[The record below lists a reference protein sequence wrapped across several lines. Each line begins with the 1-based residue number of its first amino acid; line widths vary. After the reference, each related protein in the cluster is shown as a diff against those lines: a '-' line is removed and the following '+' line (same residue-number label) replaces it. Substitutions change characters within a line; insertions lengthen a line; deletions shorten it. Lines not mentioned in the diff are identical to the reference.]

1 MRVSI
6 VDIEGD
12 AASVDERGASVE
24 AQEAANLQLYEQ
36 ALLQHATNPAEAAA
50 SYAQLLA
57 QPIVAEAVAEARVA
71 ADEGELV
78 RRPSLQLKFLA
89 LKNLALL
96 EADRG
101 ERPGLAPTDPDHSPD
116 PGPDPGPDPR
126 ADQSGQP
133 RAEIWPDPRA
143 ARVWADRSTPTTLT
157 TPTALTSTPGEPGRA
172 VGMLL
177 QAVQIHC
184 RDAVLWQRLG
194 VLAGRTAQLQLAR
207 HALEQAVA
215 CSPSRRVPRP
225 STEPRPCAQA
235 A

>member
-101 ERPGLAPTDPDHSPD
+101 ERRPTAPTTPDLS
-116 PGPDPGPDPR
+116 PDPR

-133 RAEIWPDPRA
+133 RAE
-143 ARVWADRSTPTTLT
+143 S
-157 TPTALTSTPGEPGRA
+157 
-172 VGMLL
+172 
-177 QAVQIHC
+177 
-184 RDAVLWQRLG
+184 
-194 VLAGRTAQLQLAR
+194 
-207 HALEQAVA
+207 
-215 CSPSRRVPRP
+215 
-225 STEPRPCAQA
+225 
-235 A
+235 

>member
-6 VDIEGD
+6 VDIEGHG
-12 AASVDERGASVE
+12 AAVDERGASVE

-50 SYAQLLA
+50 GYAQLLA

-101 ERPGLAPTDPDHSPD
+101 EPPSRSNHPDAL
-116 PGPDPGPDPR
+116 GPDPSPDIVTRAGARAGHPHHTYQPHLIARRARPRGGPVAAGSADP
-126 ADQSGQP
+126 
-133 RAEIWPDPRA
+133 
-143 ARVWADRSTPTTLT
+143 
-157 TPTALTSTPGEPGRA
+157 
-172 VGMLL
+172 LL
-177 QAVQIHC
+177 
-184 RDAVLWQRLG
+184 R
-194 VLAGRTAQLQLAR
+194 R
-207 HALEQAVA
+207 HALAA
-215 CSPSRRVPRP
+215 ARRPQP
-225 STEPRPCAQA
+225 EP
-235 A
+235 

>member
-57 QPIVAEAVAEARVA
+57 QPIVAEAMAEARVA
-71 ADEGELV
+71 ADSGELV

-101 ERPGLAPTDPDHSPD
+101 SDPAAPTQPETLAQTLEST
-116 PGPDPGPDPR
+116 
-126 ADQSGQP
+126 DQSGPP
-133 RAEIWPDPRA
+133 RGRPWSCRPPSRRLPPSPHHQASPAARWACCCRPCRSIAATPCRGSVDTERRRRGCRSRANAYVRHAYGTRA
-143 ARVWADRSTPTTLT
+143 ARV
-157 TPTALTSTPGEPGRA
+157 
-172 VGMLL
+172 
-177 QAVQIHC
+177 
-184 RDAVLWQRLG
+184 
-194 VLAGRTAQLQLAR
+194 R
-207 HALEQAVA
+207 HACRPPARRTYLRRRAAVPYA
-215 CSPSRRVPRP
+215 YQPR
-225 STEPRPCAQA
+225 
-235 A
+235 